1 MMVSGKEGSGTA
13 EGRDMGQVSENS
25 LREASDPRM
34 SGEPTGGESLVEQGW

>member
-25 LREASDPRM
+25 LREASDPGM
-34 SGEPTGGESLVEQGW
+34 FGEPTGGESLVEQGW